1 MITDNSKL
9 MICED
14 CCRQHG
20 RLWRPWIQGD
30 GDGKLTHN
38 CSNCGK
44 SMIETNLVQKEVRI
58 ISKISTDWNFYQ
70 AMMDLKD
77 KDIIEFNLKL
87 SQFEN
92 QINQKQATKNQSNC
106 TQKNQQE
113 HNIPKCPVCGSTNI
127 SPIST
132 GERAMSVIGFG
143 ILSKKINK
151 SFKCLDC
158 KYTW

>member
-9 MICED
+9 MICEE
-14 CCRQHG
+14 CCKQQG

-30 GDGKLTHN
+30 GNGELTHN

-44 SMIETNLVQKEVRI
+44 PMIETNLISREVKI

-92 QINQKQATKNQSNC
+92 QIQQNRVVKQQQNNTVQ
-106 TQKNQQE
+106 QQQE
-113 HNIPKCPVCGSTNI
+113 NNVPKCPTCGSQNI
-127 SPIST
+127 RKIST
-132 GERAMSVIGFG
+132 SAKIGGAMMFG
-143 ILSKKINK
+143 LLSKTAK
-151 SFKCLDC
+151 SQFKCDDC
-158 KYTW
+158 GCKW